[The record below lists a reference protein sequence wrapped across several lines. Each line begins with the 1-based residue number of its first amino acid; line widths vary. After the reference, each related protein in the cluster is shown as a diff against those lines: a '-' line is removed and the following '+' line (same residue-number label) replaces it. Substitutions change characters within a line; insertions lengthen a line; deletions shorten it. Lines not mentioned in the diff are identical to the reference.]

1 MASSWCG
8 KCGGLLP
15 AIVPGDDMPVR
26 CPACGD
32 DEAEPSSS
40 PVAEI
45 EPLAIEGEGGALDLG
60 DLSFDDDAHD
70 NTPVKPRPREA
81 STRDPDPAE
90 LGGDSGGI
98 FDFERDLLG
107 PTPDLLSADAPA
119 IAPPFPELAAS
130 LTEATHQISELP
142 HSSELPDGF
151 DLPDVFD
158 APAAPEPEP
167 DNLLAPAPRA
177 SQSRRAGVVAPLFD
191 LPDLLAPVGP
201 ESRLLPDLLAPIG
214 PESRRL
220 PDLLAP
226 VGPESRRLPD
236 LLAPVGPES
245 RRLPDLFAPARSSEK
260 DARSTTKLSLAG
272 LADPEAPL
280 ALDGDS
286 SGVVDEGAVLS
297 FDKVRSKTPADNAAL
312 SLAAVAFTPPAPEP
326 SRLHLAEPLAGG
338 QTGSSTL
345 TVEAAARRRV
355 TVARTKRRVRV
366 GALLT
371 VLAVTGV
378 AYYAFNLYEERT
390 AQTGDVQANL
400 AEARRLLALDGPAH
414 WDLSGERSRKARGL
428 DPRNAPAIGLA
439 AQAGLA
445 AYLET
450 GLAREQRVGAAND
463 LLSAATRNGLRGT
476 EIEVAL
482 ALKSLAVGR
491 AMDAAR
497 ELALLAQQTHDLTV
511 AMFHGWAALAALDGA
526 TAKRA
531 FGTVLAEQPQR
542 VPALYGLARAH
553 LLLDEPKEATTALA
567 RLLCIDDPTPRV
579 CPDKSVDCAQ
589 PPRNPRVCPTW
600 RTSHVGA
607 KLTLIELQP
616 HDREGLRRAALR
628 ALLDSEVAAGKSA
641 DPRELAR
648 AWVLLGDETR
658 ALGATSSGEA
668 LTFYR
673 KALALD
679 GEAILAQLGAA
690 LSLLG
695 HAQNHQQLDDA
706 RTELESVLAR
716 PDGASLI
723 PALLGVVE
731 ASLRKDPPDLSVAR
745 DRANQAMLI
754 AANSA
759 APRYWSGRVFAGA
772 GNPRAAEDAFRKA
785 IALDATYL
793 PANIALAQILYS
805 DLDEARRN
813 EAVALLSPVE
823 ESARQDSQ
831 LANLL
836 GLAYL
841 GARRPEQA
849 RPWFEKAFELDPRLV
864 DSLANLGAA
873 HELSGDLDSAIARFE
888 EAWTVDRAQGG
899 LRENLPLRLARA
911 LERRKRGLEAWQ
923 IYEQLLGA
931 ERPTLEVRAAAGRFL
946 AERGTDADLEQVARL
961 GNEILTEAPRHPAG
975 LFLRARVLMVR
986 DAAAAQRLVA
996 EAVVVD
1002 PRAQYYVALG
1012 SCYEHMNA
1020 LADAL
1025 SAFQR
1030 AVELDDIYAPAYI
1043 GRARVRLVTH
1053 TWAEALTDL
1062 ERAAVLVPDRAE
1074 IDIMTGRARVGLGTP
1089 ADLKLAILAY
1099 QRGLQKEPRL
1109 GEAHYLLAELHRDAG
1124 DRPDL
1129 VRTHLERAVALS
1141 GETAGSTEW
1150 IWRAW
1155 MILGYL
1161 YKDAREHDAMC
1172 AAFAH
1177 FDELAPNNIGE
1188 RIDVQGIRIRCPGR

>member
-45 EPLAIEGEGGALDLG
+45 EPLAIEGEGEGGDDGALDLG

-70 NTPVKPRPREA
+70 NTPVKPRTQEA
-81 STRDPDPAE
+81 STRDPYPAG

-107 PTPDLLSADAPA
+107 PPPDLLSADAPA
-119 IAPPFPELAAS
+119 IAPPLPELAAS
-130 LTEATHQISELP
+130 LTEATPQISELP

-167 DNLLAPAPRA
+167 DDLLAPAPRA
-177 SQSRRAGVVAPLFD
+177 SQSRRAGVVAPRFD

-201 ESRLLPDLLAPIG
+201 ESRRI
-214 PESRRL
+214 
-220 PDLLAP
+220 
-226 VGPESRRLPD
+226 
-236 LLAPVGPES
+236 
-245 RRLPDLFAPARSSEK
+245 PDLFAPARSSAN
-260 DARSTTKLSLAG
+260 DARSTTKLSVVG
-272 LADPEAPL
+272 LADPEPPL
-280 ALDGDS
+280 ALEGDS

-297 FDKVRSKTPADNAAL
+297 FDKVRGKAPADDAAI
-312 SLAAVAFTPPAPEP
+312 SLAAISLPAIAFNPPAPEP
-326 SRLHLAEPLAGG
+326 SRLPLAEPLAGG

-355 TVARTKRRVRV
+355 TVARTQRRVRV

-378 AYYAFNLYEERT
+378 AYYAFNRYEDRT
-390 AQTGDVQANL
+390 ARTGDVQANL

-414 WDLSGERSRKARGL
+414 WDLSGERSRTSRGL
-428 DPRNAPAIGLA
+428 DARNAPAIGLA
-439 AQAGLA
+439 AQAVLA

-482 ALKSLAVGR
+482 ALKSLAAGR

-511 AMFHGWAALAALDGA
+511 SMFHGWAALAALDGA

-579 CPDKSVDCAQ
+579 CPDKSVDCAE
-589 PPRNPRVCPTW
+589 PPRKPRDCPTW
-600 RTSHVGA
+600 RTRHVGA

-628 ALLDSEVAAGKSA
+628 ALLDSEVAAEKST
-641 DPRELAR
+641 DPRELMR

-679 GEAILAQLGAA
+679 GEALFAQLGAA

-731 ASLRKDPPDLSVAR
+731 ASLRKDPPDLPVAR

-754 AANSA
+754 AADSA
-759 APRYWSGRVFAGA
+759 APRYWSGRVFASA

-823 ESARQDSQ
+823 KSARQDSQ

-864 DSLANLGAA
+864 DSIANLGAA

-899 LRENLPLRLARA
+899 QRENLPLRLARA

-996 EAVVVD
+996 EAVVAD
-1002 PRAQYYVALG
+1002 PRAQYYVVLG
-1012 SCYEHMNA
+1012 SCYEQMNA

-1043 GRARVRLVTH
+1043 GRARVRLVTR

-1074 IDIMTGRARVGLGTP
+1074 VDVMTGRARVGLGTP

-1141 GETAGSTEW
+1141 SETAGSTEW

-1177 FDELAPNNIGE
+1177 FDELAPKNIGE